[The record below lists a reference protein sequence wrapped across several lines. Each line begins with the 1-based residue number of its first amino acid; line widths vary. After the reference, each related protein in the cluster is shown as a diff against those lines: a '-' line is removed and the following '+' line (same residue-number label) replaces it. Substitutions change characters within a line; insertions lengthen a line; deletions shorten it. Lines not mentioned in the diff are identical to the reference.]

1 MLSALAKRNIRGI
14 LRFMFLSHQTIEK
27 YIDEGKILIE
37 PDFDKKNIRPVG
49 IRIHLAKNLLVPE
62 PDQVVSLT
70 VAQDLKYKEIDL
82 TKEDFL
88 LEPGQFVLG
97 ATYEA

>member
-1 MLSALAKRNIRGI
+1 
-14 LRFMFLSHQTIEK
+14 MFLSHQTIEK
-27 YIDEGKILIE
+27 YIDEGKINIE

-97 ATYEA
+97 ATYEAIQPHQTYWPF